1 VKLKPSAQDFLAGT
15 ILLVLALIGWW
26 LNQEHPLGTAR
37 RMGPGY
43 MPMLAFWIQG
53 LLGVGVLATAIV
65 SGPREIG
72 TDAWREIIV
81 TTISGSALFV
91 MWMALGQPATI
102 PFLAVVIWLAAS
114 VVLGL
119 WFRSNMMPIL
129 AAMAFFWFTLERLGF
144 LVALSGTVMI
154 SALAERPPRIE
165 RMLKISLLLIP
176 LCYAI
181 FIAFLDIRVP
191 LMPGELDQTFRG
203 IAASES
209 PTLARALSWAGLV
222 VWIAGIWL
230 CVVVL
235 LRTNNAETTM
245 VVHVLVAVAVVV
257 CIAGLVLTELGGK
270 RLSILGDLMRVIFW
284 PIRAVFGLGA

>member
-1 VKLKPSAQDFLAGT
+1 MKLKPSAQDLFAGT
-15 ILLVLALIGWW
+15 ILLALALIGWW
-26 LNQEHPLGTAR
+26 LNQDHPLGTAR

-43 MPMLAFWIQG
+43 MPMLSFWILG
-53 LLGVGVLATAIV
+53 ILGVAVLATAMV
-65 SGPREIG
+65 SGPREVG
-72 TDAWREIIV
+72 SDAWREIII
-81 TTISGSALFV
+81 TTISGAALFI
-91 MWMALGQPATI
+91 MWMALGQPPTI
-102 PFLAVVIWLAAS
+102 PLIAVLAWLAAS
-114 VVLGL
+114 IALGL

-165 RMLKISLLLIP
+165 RMLAIALILIP

-209 PTLARALSWAGLV
+209 PALSQLLSWAGLL
-222 VWIAGIWL
+222 VWILGIWL
-230 CVVVL
+230 CVLVL
-235 LRTNNAETTM
+235 LRTNDNETTM
-245 VVHVLVAVAVVV
+245 AVHVLVSVAVVV

-270 RLSILGDLMRVIFW
+270 RLTILGDLMRLIFA
-284 PIRAVFGLGA
+284 PVRMLIGS